1 MGRIDIGVLTVVV
14 ALLAAWSAHRA
25 LLLHRAWGPDR
36 SWAAGVLVLAL
47 VLLVTAAGFETR
59 HQWVQARATGVVQA
73 VSGVPGSSA
82 RCQRFTADLVDVSVY
97 SGFVSYDSDVAQL
110 RRSVCNDLAGWVLTG
125 SGPASPDQVR
135 AVHVLVHE
143 AMHVAGEFTESRAE
157 CTAMQHDAAAA
168 ELLGASPQDAAALA
182 SAYYADVY
190 PLLRDDYRSGD
201 CAPDAAGDLTPGDG
215 RFP

>member
-14 ALLAAWSAHRA
+14 ALLAAWFARRA

-36 SWAAGVLVLAL
+36 PWAAGVLVLAL
-47 VLLVTAAGFETR
+47 VLLVTATGFEAR

-82 RCQRFTADLVDVSVY
+82 RCQRFTADLVDVSAY
-97 SGFVSYDSDVAQL
+97 SGFVSYDSVVAEL
-110 RRSVCNDLAGWVLTG
+110 RRSVCHDLAGWVLTG

-143 AMHVAGEFTESRAE
+143 AMHVAGEFSEGRAE

-168 ELLGASPQDAAALA
+168 ELLGASAQDAAALA